1 MFGKL
6 MKHEFRATRRF
17 VPYIYLS
24 ALAATLALCVFSYQP
39 YEVPTII
46 AAAAVVVLVMACI
59 IATFVMLV
67 RRFVAGFFGREGLLT
82 RTLPTSQAKLLGSR
96 LLTSVLWMVA
106 SILVA
111 ALCLVL
117 LVLFARGGIWTTLPV
132 GETGNI
138 TVTYNYI
145 FEALER
151 RGIGVG
157 YFIFGVILPN
167 VGLLLGALAEGLILL
182 FFAIALSQTRFFARW
197 NVGAAVV
204 LVIALQIV
212 LQFFFNAI
220 GSIAAFDASLFIT
233 AKGWMFADAV
243 VAQQQIHQHI
253 LLTQIHLPTVL
264 ASVLLG
270 VGGFWA
276 TQRLL
281 GRSVSL

>member
-24 ALAATLALCVFSYQP
+24 ALAATLALCVFTYQSR
-39 YEVPTII
+39 EIPTLI
-46 AAAAVVVLVMACI
+46 AAAAVIVLVIACV

-67 RRFVAGFFGREGLLT
+67 RRYVAGFFGREGYLT
-82 RTLPTSQAKLLGSR
+82 RALPASQAKLLGSR

-106 SILVA
+106 SILVMG
-111 ALCLVL
+111 LCLVL

-132 GETGNI
+132 GQSGNI
-138 TVTYNYI
+138 TLTFGYI
-145 FEALER
+145 LEALER
-151 RGIGVG
+151 RGIGMG

-204 LVIALQIV
+204 LVIALQIA
-212 LQFFFNAI
+212 LQFLFDAVGN
-220 GSIAAFDASLFIT
+220 IAAFDASLFIT
-233 AKGWMFADAV
+233 AKGWMFADAARAYQAV
-243 VAQQQIHQHI
+243 HDHT
-253 LLTQIHLPTVL
+253 LLAQIHLPTVL

-270 VGGFWA
+270 IGGFWA
-276 TQRLL
+276 TQRLI